1 VKKYL
6 INYSDL
12 SHGLAQKNNSKS
24 GLIICGFDVIIEYN
38 RGNIDQEFLEKNQN
52 IFSSP
57 RGAGYWIWKSYI
69 INKTLEL
76 MEDDDILFYSDSG
89 IEFINNID
97 PLIKELNKSKRGL
110 LLFELEDYHTNK
122 KWTKRDTFFYMDCDS
137 MKYTDSTQILASYII
152 LMKNNFTTS
161 FIKEW
166 LNLSQDY
173 RIITDS
179 SNECGLPDY
188 AEFIDHRHDQSILS
202 ILGRKYEID
211 TLPDIS
217 QYGEGRN
224 NIGQII
230 DHNRSRD

>member
-1 VKKYL
+1 MKKYL
-6 INYSDL
+6 INYADL
-12 SHGLAQKNNSKS
+12 SHELAQKNNSMS
-24 GLIICGFDVIIEYN
+24 GSTICGFDVVIEYN
-38 RGNIDQEFLEKNQN
+38 RGSIDPEFLERNQN

-69 INKTLEL
+69 INKTLES
-76 MEDDDILFYSDSG
+76 MRDDDVLFYSDSG
-89 IEFINNID
+89 IIFINNID
-97 PLIKELNKSKRGL
+97 PLIKELDKSKNGI

-122 KWTKRDTFFYMDCDS
+122 KWTKRDAFYYTECDS
-137 MKYTDSTQILASYII
+137 EEYINSTQILASYII
-152 LMKNNFTTS
+152 LKKNNFTSS

-166 LNLSQDY
+166 LDFSQDH

-179 SNECGLPDY
+179 SNECGLPNYD
-188 AEFIDHRHDQSILS
+188 EFIDHRHDQSILS
-202 ILGRKYEID
+202 ILGRKYKID

-230 DHNRSRD
+230 DHNRSRN